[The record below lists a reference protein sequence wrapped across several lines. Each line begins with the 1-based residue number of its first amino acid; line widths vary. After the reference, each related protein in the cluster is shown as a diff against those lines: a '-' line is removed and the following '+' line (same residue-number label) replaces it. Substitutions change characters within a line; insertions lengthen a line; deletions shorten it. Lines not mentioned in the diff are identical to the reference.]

1 MVINSSPSLIGIPMN
16 NGQLRVA
23 GIQVA
28 PAWNDVDTNLTATEL
43 WINRAGDY
51 GTGLVVLSEL
61 FATGFI
67 PDAIEPQTEYGPVI
81 SWMQAQ
87 AAANDLVIA
96 GTVFMQREDRERP
109 TNTCVFV
116 DTNGIKGLYDKARPF
131 SLAGEDALIE
141 AGDEPCT
148 VTIDGVRVTP
158 FVCYDLRFPGLF
170 WNTALNTDLFIVPAN
185 WPSSR
190 AEQWTALLRAR
201 AIETQAYVLGV
212 NRIGADGNHVR
223 HAGQS
228 AAFDPMGNQLVSFGE
243 QEGLV
248 IADVNADRVERL
260 REQFPIRNDR

>member
-1 MVINSSPSLIGIPMN
+1 MN

-23 GIQVA
+23 GIQTATV
-28 PAWNDVDTNLTATEL
+28 WNDVQANLSNYEV

-61 FATGFI
+61 FSTGFI
-67 PDAIEPQTEYGPVI
+67 PEGIEPEHPEGEVV

-87 AAANDLVIA
+87 AAQNDLVVA
-96 GTVFMQREDRERP
+96 GSVFMQREDRDRP

-116 DTNGIKGLYDKARPF
+116 NTNGIAGMYDKVRPF
-131 SLAGEDALIE
+131 ALAGEDALVE
-141 AGDEPCT
+141 AGQEPCT

-158 FVCYDLRFPGLF
+158 FVCFDLRFPGLF
-170 WNTALNTDLFIVPAN
+170 WNTAQQTDLFIVPAN

-190 AEQWTALLRAR
+190 ADQWTALLRAR

-212 NRIGADGNHVR
+212 NRIGTDGNRVR
-223 HAGQS
+223 HSGQS
-228 AAFDPMGNQLVSFGE
+228 AAFDPMGNAIVSFGE

-248 IADVNADRVERL
+248 LADIDANRVARL
-260 REQFPIRNDR
+260 REQFPVRTDR